1 MKQWMLVVA
10 AISSVPVGACSRETT
25 QSATPNTQEDV
36 VADVVEGMPQER
48 WQQVEQYSEAT
59 AQPRP
64 VPGVAP
70 EVVIAVAK
78 RWAPGSTIRVAFR
91 GGSPQL
97 HRGIERV
104 AAVWTQYANIG
115 LDFGYDSRTNT
126 YRTWSPTDTTHAAE
140 IRIGFDAPGYWS
152 CVGNDSLVD
161 ACARASQQSMNFQGF
176 DRPPSPPANWA
187 SVVLHEFGHALGLE
201 HEHQNPK
208 DGCDAEF
215 LWDDEPGY
223 VEKRDAR
230 GRFIPD
236 GNGRRP
242 GVYRVLG
249 GPLNNWDRPTIEHN
263 MKQLPDSS
271 AFDADTFDAQSIMK
285 YEFPAWQF
293 KNGQQSKCFSVRND
307 TLSTSDR
314 MGIARAYPRELALL
328 QEAAQRQRTAVT
340 AVTAAPALRHADR
353 RSLERIIERLSTTI
367 ARIK

>member
-1 MKQWMLVVA
+1 MNTWMLVLA
-10 AISSVPVGACSRETT
+10 ATGSVMAGACSRATT
-25 QSATPNTQEDV
+25 QSAPPDAQEEL
-36 VADVVEGMPQER
+36 AGELVEGMPPER
-48 WQQVEQYSEAT
+48 SQQVEQFSEAT

-78 RWAPGSTIRVAFR
+78 RWAPGSTIRVGFR

-115 LDFGYDSRTNT
+115 FDFGYDSRTNT

-201 HEHQNPK
+201 HEHQNPE

-215 LWDDEPGY
+215 LWNDEPDY

-249 GPLNNWDRPTIEHN
+249 GPLNNWDRHTIERN
-263 MKQLPDSS
+263 MKQLADSS
-271 AFDADTFDAQSIMK
+271 AFEADTFDPHSIMK

-293 KNGQQSKCFSVRND
+293 KSGQRSKCFSVRND
-307 TLSTSDR
+307 TLSTGDR
-314 MGIARAYPRELALL
+314 AGIARAYPRELALL
-328 QEAAQRQRTAVT
+328 QDAAQRQRAAVT
-340 AVTAAPALRHADR
+340 AVTAAPALRRADR
-353 RSLERIIERLSTTI
+353 LALERIIETLSHTI
-367 ARIK
+367 DSIK